1 VLFYIPIVA
10 LQKIIMTAPPTD
22 NSETK
27 KEISSAV
34 LSGTSL
40 GRCLKM
46 ALDQV
51 VSSTDND
58 DDDDDDGNDD
68 PSATSSPIRLDKQAV
83 DNIFNAF
90 GSAAADTSVAAS
102 LEEETPYVTAATPPP
117 PPHPA
122 PRVLLQGRCKHY
134 NRFGRYWSISIEDV
148 KMKQRPTKFTQKR
161 RGRRASMWD
170 RDEEIVFDTKDQ
182 EGDAATTTAD
192 NQWRSNN
199 NRQNVVSIDETIE
212 LMAYGDG

>member
-1 VLFYIPIVA
+1 
-10 LQKIIMTAPPTD
+10 MTVPPTD
-22 NSETK
+22 NSETN

-58 DDDDDDGNDD
+58 DDDDDDNDD
-68 PSATSSPIRLDKQAV
+68 PSATSSLIRLDKQAV

-90 GSAAADTSVAAS
+90 GSAAADTLVAAS
-102 LEEETPYVTAATPPP
+102 LEEETPSVTAATP

-148 KMKQRPTKFTQKR
+148 KMKQRPTKFIQKR
-161 RGRRASMWD
+161 RGRRASIWD
-170 RDEEIVFDTKDQ
+170 RDEEIVFDTTDQ
-182 EGDAATTTAD
+182 EGGAATTAD
-192 NQWRSNN
+192 KQRQSNN
-199 NRQNVVSIDETIE
+199 TRQNVVSIDETIE